1 MSRFVVVGTSG
12 SGKTTVAAAIAD
24 RLGIPH
30 VEIDG
35 LFHQPDWQPTPDD
48 ELGAALSRATE
59 GDGWVVDGNYTRTR
73 PVTWPRAETIVWLD
87 YPKSLIMRRVTAR
100 TLRRVLTRQEL
111 WNGNR
116 EPWTNL
122 YRLDP
127 EQNIIRWAWTTY
139 DANRQKYLTAQ
150 DDPQWAH
157 LDWVVHHSP
166 DETETW
172 LNSL

>member
-12 SGKTTVAAAIAD
+12 SGKTTVARVISE

-30 VEIDG
+30 VEIDA
-35 LFHQPDWQPTPDD
+35 LYHRPDWEWTPDA
-48 ELGAALSRATE
+48 ELDAALSRATT
-59 GDGWVVDGNYTRTR
+59 GDAWVVDGNYSRTR
-73 PVTWPRAETIVWLD
+73 PVTWPRAESIVWLD
-87 YPKSLIMRRVTAR
+87 YPKRLVMRRVTTR

-139 DANRQKYLTAQ
+139 DANRQKYLEAQ
-150 DDPQWAH
+150 ADPQWAH
-157 LDWVVHHSP
+157 LAWIVHSSP
-166 DETETW
+166 DETKAW
-172 LNSL
+172 LTSL

>member
-12 SGKTTVAAAIAD
+12 SGKTTVARVISE

-30 VEIDG
+30 VEIDA
-35 LFHQPDWQPTPDD
+35 LYHRPDWEWTPDA
-48 ELGAALSRATE
+48 ELDAALSRATT
-59 GDGWVVDGNYTRTR
+59 GDAWVVDGNYSRTR
-73 PVTWPRAETIVWLD
+73 PVTWPRAESIVWLD
-87 YPKSLIMRRVTAR
+87 YPKRLVMRRVTTR

-127 EQNIIRWAWTTY
+127 EQNIIRWAWTTH
-139 DANRQKYLTAQ
+139 DANRLKYLEAQ
-150 DDPQWAH
+150 ADPQWAH
-157 LDWVVHHSP
+157 LAWVVHRSP
-166 DETETW
+166 DETKAW
-172 LNSL
+172 LTSL

>member
-1 MSRFVVVGTSG
+1 MSRYVVVGTSG
-12 SGKTTVAAAIAD
+12 SGKTTVARVISE
-24 RLGIPH
+24 RLGVPH
-30 VEIDG
+30 VEIDA
-35 LFHQPDWQPTPDD
+35 LYHQPAWERTPDD
-48 ELGAALSRATE
+48 ELDAALSMATN

-73 PVTWPRAETIVWLD
+73 PVTWTRAETIVWLD

-139 DANRQKYLTAQ
+139 DPNRQKYLAAQ
-150 DDPQWAH
+150 DDPQWSH

-172 LNSL
+172 LSSL